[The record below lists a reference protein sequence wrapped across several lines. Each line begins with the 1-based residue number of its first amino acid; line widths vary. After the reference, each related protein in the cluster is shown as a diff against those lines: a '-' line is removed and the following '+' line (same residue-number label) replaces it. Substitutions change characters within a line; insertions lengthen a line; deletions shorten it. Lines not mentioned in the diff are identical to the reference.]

1 MASQNERYRKML
13 QEKVELL
20 ENQRTEVRGY
30 ITSMMETIDK
40 ATECSQKFMKIS
52 TESKK
57 FRKKFQEA
65 NSAVESAL
73 GNLLKIS
80 NAFTSSNGE
89 GSLSSSESDSATES
103 SKPSTKISP
112 RRDTGNCPVSASS
125 KPSKGSESSSP
136 SSAKDKA
143 DSAENIANT
152 SPGNQS
158 QKVSVHIDVASLQR
172 TVSVEKPESRI
183 VQAEPESRIVQAEPE
198 SKIVQTEPN
207 SRQDALSPS
216 VQSFLASF
224 QDVGVLHQ
232 CKDVSV
238 PITQPQPSHMPPAG
252 HSQLRRPDIAQI
264 AKHSP
269 PRARTVHNMNKL
281 NGAPPNAQLH
291 VDTRGGAQGIP
302 EGQRAQQFPPHPSG
316 VASSHATHHPP
327 TPSPTFSSHSSA
339 GGLNLSL
346 AKSRIPLLS
355 PRCGDQIEA
364 VISHVVS
371 PSLFWIQDKRSC
383 VMDLVQQ
390 LNNFYSQANI
400 PIPIPERGLVCC
412 ARWSL
417 DGGWYRAQIVDV
429 QYPMQTNP
437 NSTQQDIV
445 VHVFFIDYGNSE
457 ALTTR
462 NIRCLHKK
470 FYEVPPL
477 ALRCALAQITPPQ
490 KTGQWTNECN
500 MFFNALCIDK
510 CLRADVVELK
520 LQPNGVTFVRLSFC
534 QESKLEEG
542 VTREELVDV
551 AELLVEKGLA
561 KFIDSRVVPHSH
573 IDVSPATV
581 IKPEAQTPPST
592 SEPTSERPTWP
603 ASSTSQRSGQTV
615 ERRPAV
621 KEAEGKT
628 ISEPVRKENKQ
639 TTKAKGKSSEMQ
651 TNSNESNKLGKAKKR
666 QKEITLR
673 KELTIIEDRILVAM
687 SFIANPNDFYV
698 HLIAPDVLEFDA
710 LNDKL
715 QEHYNDSKNV
725 KAMDSARSLGVGDFC
740 CAKFEKDSGWYRGKI
755 LEVRSV
761 GPKGKS
767 KWDFM
772 VFYVDYGNSEWV
784 LETNVKPLVA
794 EFYDMPAQVVKCSL
808 AHVSPFVPAGNKDCK
823 AKWSEQATTM
833 FRKLTG
839 FNTKLNGFLVTVPE
853 DKSKAIELNLTI
865 STSHMEVYVNQ
876 ELVNLG
882 LASSDILKKESVEDD
897 ELEIAS
903 SNWLNHRYQEGGYA
917 DSDTGLPESPDSL
930 MDALAK
936 LDPMAVHYHAEIN
949 TYGYDEDDPE
959 MATMG
964 YKSNLDKKV
973 CYFHVS
979 GKGCYRGDSCQ
990 FEHPDPDEVKD
1001 TTDCYCINNVVDL
1014 LPEESVVCIL
1024 VTAVISPIHFWVQF
1038 VFGPTPLKQLQIHCS
1053 KSLDRPWEE
1062 GETLES
1068 LNESINNNCS
1078 KGSTKSHDMTI
1089 LALGEI
1095 VLAKYSKDK
1104 KWYRSRVI
1112 FVDEDKIEVFHVDYG
1127 TSDWVTR
1134 KDVRPALPQ
1143 FLHLPFQ
1150 AVQCRL
1156 DGLEESQE
1164 CKEQRDNSRNYFE
1177 DVATGH
1183 PLVAYVVERD
1193 IDNLLY
1199 LKLYN
1204 TKGEEDICINKAL
1217 LDKGYYLPGEVAEKG
1232 EKVSN

>member
-1 MASQNERYRKML
+1 
-13 QEKVELL
+13 
-20 ENQRTEVRGY
+20 
-30 ITSMMETIDK
+30 
-40 ATECSQKFMKIS
+40 
-52 TESKK
+52 
-57 FRKKFQEA
+57 
-65 NSAVESAL
+65 
-73 GNLLKIS
+73 
-80 NAFTSSNGE
+80 
-89 GSLSSSESDSATES
+89 
-103 SKPSTKISP
+103 
-112 RRDTGNCPVSASS
+112 
-125 KPSKGSESSSP
+125 
-136 SSAKDKA
+136 
-143 DSAENIANT
+143 
-152 SPGNQS
+152 
-158 QKVSVHIDVASLQR
+158 
-172 TVSVEKPESRI
+172 
-183 VQAEPESRIVQAEPE
+183 
-198 SKIVQTEPN
+198 
-207 SRQDALSPS
+207 
-216 VQSFLASF
+216 
-224 QDVGVLHQ
+224 
-232 CKDVSV
+232 
-238 PITQPQPSHMPPAG
+238 MPPPS

-302 EGQRAQQFPPHPSG
+302 EGHRAQQFPPPPSG

-383 VMDLVQQ
+383 VSDLVQQ

-437 NSTQQDIV
+437 NSSQQDIV

-542 VTREELVDV
+542 VTREEMVDV
-551 AELLVEKGLA
+551 AELLVDKGLA
-561 KFIDSRVVPHSH
+561 KFIDNRVVPHSP
-573 IDVSPATV
+573 IDVLPATV
-581 IKPEAQTPPST
+581 VKPEAQTPPST
-592 SEPTSERPTWP
+592 SEPTSERPTGP
-603 ASSTSQRSGQTV
+603 ASSTSQCSGQTV
-615 ERRPAV
+615 DRRP
-621 KEAEGKT
+621 T
-628 ISEPVRKENKQ
+628 
-639 TTKAKGKSSEMQ
+639 
-651 TNSNESNKLGKAKKR
+651 
-666 QKEITLR
+666 
-673 KELTIIEDRILVAM
+673 
-687 SFIANPNDFYV
+687 
-698 HLIAPDVLEFDA
+698 
-710 LNDKL
+710 
-715 QEHYNDSKNV
+715 
-725 KAMDSARSLGVGDFC
+725 
-740 CAKFEKDSGWYRGKI
+740 
-755 LEVRSV
+755 
-761 GPKGKS
+761 
-767 KWDFM
+767 
-772 VFYVDYGNSEWV
+772 
-784 LETNVKPLVA
+784 
-794 EFYDMPAQVVKCSL
+794 
-808 AHVSPFVPAGNKDCK
+808 
-823 AKWSEQATTM
+823 
-833 FRKLTG
+833 
-839 FNTKLNGFLVTVPE
+839 
-853 DKSKAIELNLTI
+853 
-865 STSHMEVYVNQ
+865 
-876 ELVNLG
+876 
-882 LASSDILKKESVEDD
+882 
-897 ELEIAS
+897 
-903 SNWLNHRYQEGGYA
+903 
-917 DSDTGLPESPDSL
+917 
-930 MDALAK
+930 
-936 LDPMAVHYHAEIN
+936 
-949 TYGYDEDDPE
+949 
-959 MATMG
+959 
-964 YKSNLDKKV
+964 
-973 CYFHVS
+973 
-979 GKGCYRGDSCQ
+979 
-990 FEHPDPDEVKD
+990 DEVKD

-1038 VFGPTPLKQLQIHCS
+1038 VFGPTPLQQLQIHCS

-1164 CKEQRDNSRNYFE
+1164 CKEQRENSRNYFE
-1177 DVATGH
+1177 DVGDGY

-1204 TKGEEDICINKAL
+1204 NR
-1217 LDKGYYLPGEVAEKG
+1217 
-1232 EKVSN
+1232 